1 MAQSNNLAGMVDG
14 CLSLVALSP
23 PSFAFDFVILYPLS
37 FGEEQFPPKVK
48 KKLLLIIPDWQ
59 ADEFGSDLYFRV
71 SVILP
76 LMYVEEGQSV
86 RKRCFVPLS
95 RECFVVK
102 ISLSTEIRHHYFCH
116 PTSYLHYYILLI

>member
-59 ADEFGSDLYFRV
+59 ADEFVSEFYSRL

-76 LMYVEEGQSV
+76 LMYVEEGQLLAVASRKIRRSV
-86 RKRCFVPLS
+86 RKRCFVPS
-95 RECFVVK
+95 V
-102 ISLSTEIRHHYFCH
+102 S
-116 PTSYLHYYILLI
+116 